1 MAYYLSPIR
10 RMANMNQ
17 MMDRMFDDFR
27 TKGRFGSSTVQ
38 IPLNVEVDDEAYE
51 IVALVPG
58 LASEDVNVQILDD
71 TITISGELKAEEAE
85 ETKSLL
91 REIPT
96 GSFRRVIRV
105 PLAMDP
111 EKADAAI
118 KDGVLRLRVPKAETV
133 RPKTIE
139 VKVS

>member
-10 RMANMNQ
+10 RMANMNRA
-17 MMDRMFDDFR
+17 MDRMFDDFR

-85 ETKSLL
+85 EAKNLL

-105 PLAMDP
+105 PLTLDP

-118 KDGVLRLRVPKAETV
+118 KDGVLRLRVPKAETA

>member
-10 RMANMNQ
+10 RMANMNKV
-17 MMDRMFDDFR
+17 MDRMFDDFR
-27 TKGRFGSSTVQ
+27 TKSSYGNSTVQ
-38 IPLNVEVDDEAYE
+38 IPLNVEVDDDAYE
-51 IVALVPG
+51 ITALVPG
-58 LASEDVNVQILDD
+58 LASEDVNIQVLDD
-71 TITISGELKAEEAE
+71 TITISGELKAEESD

-91 REIPT
+91 HEIPT

-105 PLAMDP
+105 PLALNP
-111 EKADAAI
+111 EQAEAAI
-118 KDGVLRLRVPKAETV
+118 KDGILRLRVPKAETA